1 MSSPSIQSH
10 KLGPLG
16 AEPEFSESAR
26 MVQETVHR
34 FAEDVMRPVGIKL
47 DRMTP
52 EEVIA
57 PGSPYW
63 DALRQFKEL
72 GFGVDGLLALE
83 PAERAKTMCILFEE
97 LGWGDAGLAI
107 SFGVTLLP
115 ALMSVLLDNPFC
127 REVASDDKI
136 GCWGITDPD
145 HGSDMLDANRMIFHP
160 QGTYGRP
167 NCMATLRGDEVIV
180 NGQKS
185 ALVPNGT
192 IADGCV
198 LDCAADIGDGPD
210 TRRGVAVIVPPDA
223 KGRSRGKP
231 LDKRGQSAL
240 NQGEIFFDNGRLAK
254 AHLLARP
261 DPDLGAGYAIH
272 TLAHPIIGTVV
283 TGLARSAYE
292 LPLGYAHQRQAG
304 AVPIIRHQSVA

>member
-1 MSSPSIQSH
+1 MSSPSIQSN
-10 KLGPLG
+10 KLGPSG
-16 AEPEFSESAR
+16 AEPEFSESAW
-26 MVQETVHR
+26 MVQETVHS
-34 FAEDVMRPVGIKL
+34 FAEDVMRPVGINL

-63 DALRQFKEL
+63 DVLRQFKEL
-72 GFGVDGLLALE
+72 GFGVDGMLALE

-136 GCWGITDPD
+136 GCWGITEPD
-145 HGSDMLDANRMIFHP
+145 HGSDMLDANRTIFHP
-160 QGTYGRP
+160 HGTHVRP
-167 NCMATLRGDEVIV
+167 NSVATLRGDEVII

-185 ALVPNGT
+185 AWVSNGT
-192 IADGCV
+192 IADGCG
-198 LDCAADIGDGPD
+198 LYCAADTGEGPD
-210 TRRGVAVIVPPDA
+210 TRRGVAGVVPLDG
-223 KGRSRGKP
+223 KGVSRGKP
-231 LDKRGQSAL
+231 LDKMGQRAL
-240 NQGEIFFDNGRLAK
+240 NQGEIFFHNVRLST

-261 DPDLGAGYAIH
+261 H
-272 TLAHPIIGTVV
+272 H
-283 TGLARSAYE
+283 
-292 LPLGYAHQRQAG
+292 
-304 AVPIIRHQSVA
+304 

>member
-1 MSSPSIQSH
+1 MLSPSIQSH

-72 GFGVDGLLALE
+72 GFGVEDLLALE

-107 SFGVTLLP
+107 SLSVTLLP

-127 REVASDDKI
+127 REVASDDRI
-136 GCWGITDPD
+136 GCWGIAEPD
-145 HGSDMLDANRMIFHP
+145 QGSDMLDANRSNFP
-160 QGTYGRP
+160 CPGTSTRP
-167 NCMATLRGDEVIV
+167 HCVAPLHRDAVV
-180 NGQKS
+180 VDGQ
-185 ALVPNGT
+185 N
-192 IADGCV
+192 
-198 LDCAADIGDGPD
+198 
-210 TRRGVAVIVPPDA
+210 
-223 KGRSRGKP
+223 
-231 LDKRGQSAL
+231 
-240 NQGEIFFDNGRLAK
+240 
-254 AHLLARP
+254 
-261 DPDLGAGYAIH
+261 
-272 TLAHPIIGTVV
+272 
-283 TGLARSAYE
+283 
-292 LPLGYAHQRQAG
+292 
-304 AVPIIRHQSVA
+304 